1 MCELRSGIAFQ
12 FGSRGLLA
20 RGATLVGVLQESRVV
35 CIARL
40 PGATLHPQPPLHPSK
55 YLAEWCR
62 IVEEWRL
69 FQRGRDGAL
78 LLGMADPVPS
88 CQMALPRVRVSRRG
102 RGGLSGR
109 KMGYVVARFPEERSE
124 TSASLK

>member
-1 MCELRSGIAFQ
+1 M
-12 FGSRGLLA
+12 A
-20 RGATLVGVLQESRVV
+20 RGATLVGVLQESRAV

-102 RGGLSGR
+102 RGGLSSR
-109 KMGYVVARFPEERSE
+109 KMGYVVARFPEEKRSK
-124 TSASLK
+124 LLQV

>member
-1 MCELRSGIAFQ
+1 M
-12 FGSRGLLA
+12 
-20 RGATLVGVLQESRVV
+20 

-102 RGGLSGR
+102 RGGLSSR
-109 KMGYVVARFPEERSE
+109 KMGYVVARFPEEKRSE

>member
-1 MCELRSGIAFQ
+1 M
-12 FGSRGLLA
+12 
-20 RGATLVGVLQESRVV
+20 

-55 YLAEWCR
+55 HLAEWCR

-102 RGGLSGR
+102 RRGLCKGESMSLGFQ
-109 KMGYVVARFPEERSE
+109 K
-124 TSASLK
+124 SALKLLQV

>member
-1 MCELRSGIAFQ
+1 
-12 FGSRGLLA
+12 
-20 RGATLVGVLQESRVV
+20 
-35 CIARL
+35 
-40 PGATLHPQPPLHPSK
+40 
-55 YLAEWCR
+55 
-62 IVEEWRL
+62 
-69 FQRGRDGAL
+69 GAL

-102 RGGLSGR
+102 RGGLSSR

>member
-1 MCELRSGIAFQ
+1 MLLLESGEEESELDG
-12 FGSRGLLA
+12 
-20 RGATLVGVLQESRVV
+20 
-35 CIARL
+35 
-40 PGATLHPQPPLHPSK
+40 
-55 YLAEWCR
+55 
-62 IVEEWRL
+62 VEEWRL

-102 RGGLSGR
+102 RGGLSSR
-109 KMGYVVARFPEERSE
+109 KMGYVVARFPEEKRSE